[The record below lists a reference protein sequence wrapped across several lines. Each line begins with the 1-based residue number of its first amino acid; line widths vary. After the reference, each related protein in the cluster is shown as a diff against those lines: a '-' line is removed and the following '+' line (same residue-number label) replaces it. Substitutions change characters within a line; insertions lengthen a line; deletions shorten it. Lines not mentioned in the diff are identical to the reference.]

1 MSEERLLDHAEWR
14 IFRLFLVDLED
25 EELSRV
31 SQQLQC
37 EIKNRRDCETDFT
50 QLFFTSLQ
58 AADLETARQTV
69 RAERLARVEHRRKLR
84 ASRLV
89 T

>member
-1 MSEERLLDHAEWR
+1 
-14 IFRLFLVDLED
+14 
-25 EELSRV
+25 
-31 SQQLQC
+31 
-37 EIKNRRDCETDFT
+37 
-50 QLFFTSLQ
+50 LQ
-58 AADLETARQTV
+58 AADLETARQTI